1 MRIANFIALSAPL
14 AFMAQALKA
23 PIEGYDVWEP
33 EWEIDGEHFNG
44 SVQEVV
50 RQLEA
55 LRPEMVHALH
65 LEANYSSVLAN
76 DPTDPLPLGDF
87 EVQCQKL
94 KEGSVSAWWD
104 GIKYLRRVPGKPVGG
119 PGPGSCG
126 RVSCSWNM
134 GIWFCNDDTKQ
145 KILDTYRHI
154 ADGAEAAYR
163 KCTGPPYFEYLASGQ
178 AFHKTDKWNVMVQ
191 RVDTGDES
199 QRC

>member
-23 PIEGYDVWEP
+23 PIEGYNVWEP

-55 LRPEMVHALH
+55 MRPEMVHALH

-87 EVQCQKL
+87 DVQCQKL

-104 GIKYLRRVPGKPVGG
+104 GIN
-119 PGPGSCG
+119 G

-178 AFHKTDKWNVMVQ
+178 AFHKTDNWNVMVQ
-191 RVDTGDES
+191 AVDYRDDS